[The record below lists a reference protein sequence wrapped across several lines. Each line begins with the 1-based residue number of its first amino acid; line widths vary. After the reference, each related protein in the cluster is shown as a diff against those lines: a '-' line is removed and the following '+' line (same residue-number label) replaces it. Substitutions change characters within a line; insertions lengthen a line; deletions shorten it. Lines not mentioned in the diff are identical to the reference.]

1 MSVLPISQRSG
12 LDDQASRLR
21 AMLADESDAPPRQ
34 QHPRPRVIALASGK
48 GGVGKTFT
56 SISIASAM
64 AGLGRKTM
72 LIDAD
77 FGAANA
83 DIMLGLAP
91 LRRLD
96 ECMIKGFARGHSL
109 ADIAIDSGAGFRLV
123 PGPVGMGRPPST
135 ADRQRLIHS
144 LSQLHG
150 VADIAIMDCSAGVSS
165 SVLDV
170 VAAADLSV
178 VVLTPEPTSI
188 ADAYAL
194 IKSLVRTQGPQAG
207 ERVGLL
213 VNQTESRTE
222 AERVHRRIAAVA
234 RKFLGLELA
243 LFGHIPSDRAVVK
256 GVRGQCVARGGK
268 LKSPAGRSARKAAS
282 LLLAQLER
290 QSCTKDVRTDS
301 CAPSLGRV
309 SSGDFGFASGR

>member
-1 MSVLPISQRSG
+1 MSVMPIVPRGS

-21 AMLADESDAPPRQ
+21 AMLAAESDVAPRAPA
-34 QHPRPRVIALASGK
+34 PRPRLIALASGK

-56 SISIASAM
+56 SISVASAL
-64 AGLGRKTM
+64 AGMGRRTI

-96 ECMIKGFARGHSL
+96 ECMIKGFARGHSM

-123 PGPVGMGRPPST
+123 PGPVGMGRPPSS

-150 VADIAIMDCSAGVSS
+150 IADVVLMDCSAGVSS
-165 SVLDV
+165 SVLDL
-170 VAAADLSV
+170 VAAADLAV

-194 IKSLVRTQGPQAG
+194 IKSLVRAQGPEAG
-207 ERVGLL
+207 ERVGLV
-213 VNQTESRTE
+213 VNQTDSRAE

-243 LFGHIPSDRAVVK
+243 LLGRIPSDRAVAR
-256 GVRGQCVARGGK
+256 GVREQCVARGGK
-268 LKSPAGRSARKAAS
+268 MRSPAGKSARKAAAV
-282 LLLAQLER
+282 LLAELER
-290 QSCTKDVRTDS
+290 RRCTTDVRVDS
-301 CAPSLGRV
+301 CASLAEGSGPGGLGLVGGR
-309 SSGDFGFASGR
+309 

>member
-1 MSVLPISQRSG
+1 MPITPRAGS

-21 AMLADESDAPPRQ
+21 AMLAAESDAAPRAPA
-34 QHPRPRVIALASGK
+34 PRPQLIALASGK

-56 SISIASAM
+56 SISIASAL
-64 AGLGRKTM
+64 AGMGRQTM
-72 LIDAD
+72 LIDSD

-123 PGPVGMGRPPST
+123 PGPVGMGRPPSG

-150 VADIAIMDCSAGVSS
+150 IADVVLMDCSAGVSS
-165 SVLDV
+165 SVLDI
-170 VAAADLSV
+170 VAAADLAV

-194 IKSLVRTQGPQAG
+194 IKSLVRAQGPEAG
-207 ERVGLL
+207 ERIGLI
-213 VNQTESRTE
+213 VNQTESRAE
-222 AERVHRRIAAVA
+222 AERVHRRISAVA

-243 LFGHIPSDRAVVK
+243 LFGRIPSDRAVV
-256 GVRGQCVARGGK
+256 RGIREQCVVKGGK
-268 LKSPAGRSARKAAS
+268 MNSPAGKYARKTAGVM
-282 LLLAQLER
+282 LAELER
-290 QSCTKDVRTDS
+290 QRCTKDVRIIS
-301 CAPSLGRV
+301 CAPSAELVRSGGLGLV
-309 SSGDFGFASGR
+309 VGR